1 MKANLSNLK
10 QLDNNKKEG
19 DSMSEEKTIVEE
31 QAVAETPT
39 QETNQNEEVGGLI
52 AESKKYRTRAQTA
65 EAELKELKENLKLQE
80 QKQLE
85 EKEEFKSLYE
95 NVKAENEK
103 LKPIVETFEIQEK
116 QRREHLLSQLS
127 EDDQEIYQDL
137 PTIKLEKHI
146 ERLSNRKVQVTDAKE
161 VTASG
166 KFSANSKWEDLTADD
181 KEKARRNPKLW
192 KQVLEGYKNN

>member
-1 MKANLSNLK
+1 
-10 QLDNNKKEG
+10 
-19 DSMSEEKTIVEE
+19 MSEEKKIVEE
-31 QAVAETPT
+31 QAVAEAST
-39 QETNQNEEVGGLI
+39 QEVNNEEVGGLI

-65 EAELKELKENLKLQE
+65 EAELNELKENLKLQE

-127 EDDQEIYQDL
+127 DDDQEIYQDL
-137 PTIKLEKHI
+137 STVKLEKHI
-146 ERLSNRKVQVTDAKE
+146 ERLSNKKVQVTDAKE

-166 KFSANSKWEDLTADD
+166 KFAANSKWEDLTAEDR
-181 KEKARRNPKLW
+181 EKARRNPTLW
-192 KQVLEGYKNN
+192 KQVIDGYKNN